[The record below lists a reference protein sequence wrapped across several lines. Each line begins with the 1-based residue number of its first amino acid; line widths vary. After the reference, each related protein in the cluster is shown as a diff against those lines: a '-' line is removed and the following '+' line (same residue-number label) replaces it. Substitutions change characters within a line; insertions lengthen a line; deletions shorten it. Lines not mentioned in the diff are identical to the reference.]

1 MFFQS
6 DMMFSVVPILVTIG
20 FVVVFGMIFVG
31 IIQGIRTWRYNN
43 AQPVL
48 IVPSQIVTKR
58 DHVTSHHHNNGSGVH
73 HNHRST
79 TYYVTFE
86 VESGDRMEF
95 QVQAQEY
102 GMLAEG
108 DIGRLSFQGTRYL
121 GFERLRDTE
130 RS

>member
-1 MFFQS
+1 MFIQS
-6 DMMFSVVPILVTIG
+6 DMMFSIVPIMVTIG
-20 FVVVFGMIFVG
+20 FVVVFGIILMG
-31 IIQGIRTWRYNN
+31 IIQGIRTWKYNN
-43 AQPVL
+43 SQPVL
-48 IVPSQIVTKR
+48 IVPSQIVAKR
-58 DHVTSHHHNNGSGVH
+58 DHVTSHHHNSGNGLS
-73 HNHRST
+73 HNHHST

-95 QVQAQEY
+95 QVGAQEY
-102 GMLAEG
+102 GMLAEE